1 MAGHHH
7 GEDVQVSSR
16 KLTYEDFLLF
26 PDDGQRHEL
35 IDGEH
40 YVTPSPNTTHQLLSR
55 RLTHA
60 LLRYQDAHPAV
71 GGELF
76 YAPFDCVFTD
86 FDIVEPDLL
95 FVTEDQRHILT
106 KKHVRGAPALVVE
119 ILSPGT
125 RRVDQRTKLALS
137 DRVGVREYWL
147 VDPEAGTVTVYR
159 RAGDGGFTSGGVL
172 GAARHEVL
180 TTPLLPGFTLAL
192 HGYFSPI

>member
-7 GEDVQVSSR
+7 GEDLRVSSR
-16 KLTYEDFLLF
+16 KLTYEDFCLF

-40 YVTPSPNTTHQLLSR
+40 YVTPSPTIRHQLLSR
-55 RLTHA
+55 RLTDA
-60 LLRYQDAHPAV
+60 ILRYQREHP

-76 YAPFDCVFTD
+76 YAPLDCVFTD

-95 FVTEDQRHILT
+95 FVTDDQRHILT
-106 KKHVRGAPALVVE
+106 EEHVCGAPALVVE

-125 RRVDQRTKLALS
+125 RRVDQRTKLALY

-147 VDPEAGTVTVYR
+147 VDPSADTVTVHR
-159 RAGDGGFTSGGVL
+159 RTGDGHLSTEGTLDV
-172 GAARHEVL
+172 ARHGLL
-180 TTPLLPGFTLAL
+180 TTPLLPGFALPLAE
-192 HGYFSPI
+192 YFSRI